1 VTGESYPS
9 YRNSEARPD
18 IMRGAPP
25 ALLVPRLDWDRP
37 PWNRWAFQHI
47 REILPTAEVWRGD
60 GPPGAV
66 ASAPRELGQVAFT
79 RTDGAVQ
86 TVDQLLEE
94 TYTDSFLVVHSGKII
109 AERYFNGMTARTLHL
124 SQSMS
129 KSVTAATAG
138 VLIGRGLLDPKAP
151 LTDYIPELASTA
163 YSGATLQHVLDMT
176 SGVTFNEEYTDRYS
190 HVGQM
195 DVASGWKPVPP
206 GSDPAFRWPAHV
218 FEQIMSLQMLEAEHG
233 SRFLYRSIETDV
245 LAFCMERATGKR
257 LPELV
262 GSEIWAP
269 MGAEES
275 ANFTLDA
282 AGYALASGGLSATLR
297 DYARFGLV
305 ILNGGRLNGRQ
316 IVPPAWVADIRRGP
330 HGLANDY
337 LRASLPNGCYRNQFW
352 IEDRAHET
360 VMCRGVFGQLIY
372 IAPEHDLVVV
382 KLSSYPDFLN
392 LTYGLD
398 TRLAIGAINKALR

>member
-1 VTGESYPS
+1 
-9 YRNSEARPD
+9 
-18 IMRGAPP
+18 MMQGAPP
-25 ALLVPRLDWDRP
+25 ALIVPRLDWDRP
-37 PWNRWAFQHI
+37 PWNRWAFQHM

-60 GPPGAV
+60 GP
-66 ASAPRELGQVAFT
+66 ASALRSALSDLGRIIFT
-79 RTDGAVQ
+79 RSDGAPQ
-86 TVDQLLEE
+86 SIDEHLEE
-94 TYTDSFLVVHSGKII
+94 TFTDGFLVAQAGKIVT
-109 AERYFNGMTARTLHL
+109 ERYFNGMTPRTLHL
-124 SQSMS
+124 SQSMA
-129 KSVTAATAG
+129 KSVTGVVAG
-138 VLIGRGLLDPKAP
+138 ILIGRGLLDPEAP
-151 LTDYIPELASTA
+151 LTAYVPELSSTA
-163 YSGATLQHVLDMT
+163 YNGATLQHVLDMT
-176 SGVTFNEEYTDRYS
+176 SGVRYVEAYTDRYS
-190 HVGQM
+190 DIGQT
-195 DVASGWKPVPP
+195 DVASGWKPIPP
-206 GSDPAFRWPAHV
+206 GSNPDFRWPSHM
-218 FEQIMSLQMLEAEHG
+218 FEQIMGLATLEAEHG

-245 LAFCMERATGKR
+245 LAFCMERAAGKR

-262 GSEIWAP
+262 SEHLWQP

-275 ANFTLDA
+275 ANFTLDS

-330 HGLANDY
+330 HGLANDE
-337 LRASLPNGCYRNQFW
+337 LRLSLPDGCYRNQFW
-352 IEDRAHET
+352 VEHRDRET

-398 TRLAIGAINKALR
+398 TRRAIGAIAEALA